1 LIVVGNNGLAK
12 EFAQGAEVSVT
23 NNPLSPLRS
32 FWEKTRGCPYPNM
45 SRNIFSYSQKRCY
58 GEHMEYPFE
67 NKLYEL
73 DIKVVEDD
81 GNESDVFSDL
91 DDISTTGTMTSS
103 PLELAKT
110 VC

>member
-1 LIVVGNNGLAK
+1 
-12 EFAQGAEVSVT
+12 
-23 NNPLSPLRS
+23 
-32 FWEKTRGCPYPNM
+32 
-45 SRNIFSYSQKRCY
+45 
-58 GEHMEYPFE
+58 MEYPFE